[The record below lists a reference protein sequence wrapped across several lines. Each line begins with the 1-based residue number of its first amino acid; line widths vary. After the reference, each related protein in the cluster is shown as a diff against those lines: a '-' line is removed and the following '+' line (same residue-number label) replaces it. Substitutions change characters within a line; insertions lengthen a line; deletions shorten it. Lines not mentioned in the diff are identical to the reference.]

1 MPFVSSKQRALC
13 FSLKSK
19 GKNGSW
25 DCQEWSK
32 ETKGRKL
39 PTKIKSKKK

>member
-1 MPFVSSKQRALC
+1 MPFKSDAQRKKC

-25 DCQEWSK
+25 NCDEWAK
-32 ETKGRKL
+32 ETGNKPLSK
-39 PTKIKSKKK
+39 KAKKKSK

>member
-25 DCQEWSK
+25 NCNEWAK
-32 ETKGRKL
+32 ATKGKL
-39 PTKIKSKKK
+39 PKKVSAKKK